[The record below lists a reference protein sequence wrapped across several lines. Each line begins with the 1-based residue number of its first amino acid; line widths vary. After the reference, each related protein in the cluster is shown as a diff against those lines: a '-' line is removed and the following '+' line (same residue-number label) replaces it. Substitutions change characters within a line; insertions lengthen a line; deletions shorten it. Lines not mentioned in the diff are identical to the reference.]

1 MRLRYIVV
9 TILFLLSIALSTKA
23 LGQVNSSMEHIYDR
37 LSQMPS
43 KTLIDRAENFLSTGD
58 KADSALLCLT
68 IVVHRYKSTM
78 PTDEKI
84 DIIGAYNGIWFIMF
98 FTYFDYAK
106 SFDAL
111 MKALEIAED
120 INYNQAQMY
129 LNFGCFYQT
138 LAEECKDDKLMRKA
152 YSSYRKAF
160 REGLKQGN
168 SDELLNSFG
177 NLTIV
182 SARFHDLTN
191 ISSDWRLFQ
200 STIQKHPKP
209 LYLYTCYL
217 YKGMLA
223 KEKKQYDEALFW
235 FRKQA
240 DITDDKDRIYIRN
253 RIMMFLNIGEV
264 LFLQHKYADAAA
276 AVANGLRIS
285 RLLDIK
291 DCKLQCYELMADYY
305 AKAGNPS
312 AAQQYKN
319 QYYQLKDTL
328 LNFRPKGDCPW
339 RADAAA

>member
-129 LNFGCFYQT
+129 LNFG
-138 LAEECKDDKLMRKA
+138 
-152 YSSYRKAF
+152 
-160 REGLKQGN
+160 
-168 SDELLNSFG
+168 
-177 NLTIV
+177 
-182 SARFHDLTN
+182 RF
-191 ISSDWRLFQ
+191 
-200 STIQKHPKP
+200 
-209 LYLYTCYL
+209 
-217 YKGMLA
+217 
-223 KEKKQYDEALFW
+223 
-235 FRKQA
+235 
-240 DITDDKDRIYIRN
+240 
-253 RIMMFLNIGEV
+253 
-264 LFLQHKYADAAA
+264 
-276 AVANGLRIS
+276 
-285 RLLDIK
+285 
-291 DCKLQCYELMADYY
+291 
-305 AKAGNPS
+305 
-312 AAQQYKN
+312 
-319 QYYQLKDTL
+319 
-328 LNFRPKGDCPW
+328 
-339 RADAAA
+339 